1 MQQSLQRRKHK
12 GHIALSIS
20 IRYYIMFFFIDDS
33 CHVVMFNILL
43 MNDVTLESM
52 PIHENTNNEN
62 IMYEP
67 GKLMTFM

>member
-1 MQQSLQRRKHK
+1 
-12 GHIALSIS
+12 
-20 IRYYIMFFFIDDS
+20 MFFFIDDS

-52 PIHENTNNEN
+52 PIHENTNNDN